1 MKSLK
6 KPTANQKGLKK
17 LPKAV
22 RNKMGY
28 AKDGMKYKNGGKSDP
43 KKPEA
48 KADPRK
54 APKVASKKSS
64 SESLSTQVKRKI
76 KTITGSKG
84 LFPDVKK
91 YENGGKND
99 PKKKKKKRTYLV
111 SSKQFP
117 ELAKRERDIWKMK
130 DADKST
136 AGRASVSSDDASL
149 EQSLREGGKNYK
161 KDKHGQKLA
170 PRTMMPRGP
179 KNKGTRFRD
188 ALRGGDQDWRKQ
200 KYEVPNKK
208 EKSLKGRTSGKS
220 GNVGSG
226 IKLDPKKKRRRR

>member
-17 LPKAV
+17 LPRAV

-28 AKDGMKYKNGGKSDP
+28 AKDGM
-43 KKPEA
+43 
-48 KADPRK
+48 
-54 APKVASKKSS
+54 
-64 SESLSTQVKRKI
+64 
-76 KTITGSKG
+76 
-84 LFPDVKK
+84 K

-99 PKKKKKKRTYLV
+99 PKKKKKKRMYFV
-111 SSKQFP
+111 NPKQNP
-117 ELAKRERDIWKMK
+117 ELAKVERNIWKMK

-136 AGRASVSSDDASL
+136 AGKASVSSDDASL
-149 EQSLREGGKNYK
+149 EQSLREDGHNYK

-170 PRTMMPRGP
+170 PRTMMPKGP
-179 KNKGTRFRD
+179 KNKGTRFRN

-200 KYEVPNKK
+200 KYEVPNKQD
-208 EKSLKGRTSGKS
+208 KSLKGRTSGKS

-226 IKLDPKKKRRRR
+226 IKLDPKKKRRR